1 MNIEEISIAELAI
14 DPANVRR
21 HDASNLDAIRGS
33 LKRFGQQKPIVV
45 NEKGVVIA
53 GNGTLTAARALGW
66 DRIKIVR
73 TELMGAE
80 ATAFAIADN
89 RTAELATWDDGALV
103 EQLSAL
109 ELEDGALLEAA
120 GFSSKELEGMVDD
133 LVGLEPEKPQP
144 QPAEMDE
151 KADELPEL
159 ATVEAKT
166 QVGEVVEVGNQ
177 KVICGDCIETMREL
191 EENSIDAIV
200 TDPPYGIGFMGK
212 EWDNFQPSQLNAE
225 TRIHND
231 DHRAPYSQK
240 KGSLVAGTYDQSLKG
255 NRAFQ
260 TWSESWLVEAI
271 RVLKPGG
278 HLIAFSSTRTIH
290 RVITAAE
297 EVGFQIRDVISWLQW
312 QGFPKSMDISK
323 NIDNE
328 ADAKKW
334 EGWGTALKPSHEPA
348 VLARKPV
355 EGTVAENVL
364 RYGTGGLNIDATRIP
379 FGDESWPGPQGHED
393 LEAKQRQQSTPTVN
407 FRYTS
412 PGMVS
417 DMFKDSGRWPGN
429 LYYCPKPARAE
440 KELGCDEL
448 NPKTGAEATDRN
460 EGTAGLKSPRAG
472 AGRTASEV
480 RNYHPTVKPV
490 RLMRWLLRMV
500 TPPGGVV
507 LEPFA
512 GSGTTLVASE
522 LEGLETIGIEREPEY
537 VDICRARVEGVI
549 DDD

>member
-1 MNIEEISIAELAI
+1 MNIEEIKIDELDL
-14 DPANVRR
+14 DPSNVRR

-53 GNGTLTAARALGW
+53 GNGTLTAARSLGW

-73 TELMGAE
+73 TELIGSE

-89 RTAELATWDDGALV
+89 RTAELATWDDDALV

-133 LVGLEPEKPQP
+133 LVGLEPEKAQP

-151 KADELPEL
+151 KADELPEF
-159 ATVEAKT
+159 ATIEAKT
-166 QVGEVVEVGNQ
+166 QVGEVVEVGKQ
-177 KVICGDCIETMREL
+177 KVICGDCIETMKEL

-212 EWDNFQPSQLNAE
+212 GWDCSVPGEDFA
-225 TRIHND
+225 R
-231 DHRAPYSQK
+231 
-240 KGSLVAGTYDQSLKG
+240 
-255 NRAFQ
+255 
-260 TWSESWLVEAI
+260 EAL

-278 HLIAFSSTRTIH
+278 HLIAFAATRTVH
-290 RVITAAE
+290 RLTVSLEDA
-297 EVGFQIRDVISWLQW
+297 GFEIRDLISWLQW

-348 VLARKPV
+348 VLARKPL

-379 FGDESWPGPQGHED
+379 FGDESWPGP
-393 LEAKQRQQSTPTVN
+393 
-407 FRYTS
+407 
-412 PGMVS
+412 
-417 DMFKDSGRWPGN
+417 KDSSGWETSRPDATGQFLALKKEDVFNQSDLGRWPGN

>member
-1 MNIEEISIAELAI
+1 MNIEEINIAELDL

-21 HDASNLDAIRGS
+21 HDAANLDAIRGS

-73 TELMGAE
+73 TELMGSE

-166 QVGEVVEVGNQ
+166 QVGEVVEVGRQ
-177 KVICGDCIETMREL
+177 KVICGDCIETMKEL

-212 EWDNFQPSQLNAE
+212 GWDCSVPGEDFA
-225 TRIHND
+225 R
-231 DHRAPYSQK
+231 
-240 KGSLVAGTYDQSLKG
+240 
-255 NRAFQ
+255 
-260 TWSESWLVEAI
+260 EAL

-278 HLIAFSSTRTIH
+278 HLIAFAATRTVH
-290 RVITAAE
+290 RLTVSLEDA
-297 EVGFQIRDVISWLQW
+297 GFEIRDLISWLQW

-334 EGWGTALKPSHEPA
+334 QGWGTALKPSHEPA

-407 FRYTS
+407 VRSTS
-412 PGMVS
+412 PGMVY

>member
-1 MNIEEISIAELAI
+1 MNIEEINIAELDL

-21 HDASNLDAIRGS
+21 HDAANLDAIRGS

-73 TELMGAE
+73 TELMGSE

-144 QPAEMDE
+144 AEMDE

-166 QVGEVVEVGNQ
+166 QVGEVVEVGKQ
-177 KVICGDCIETMREL
+177 KVICGDCIETMKEL

-212 EWDNFQPSQLNAE
+212 EWDNFRPSQLNAE

-334 EGWGTALKPSHEPA
+334 QGWGTALKPSHEPA

-379 FGDESWPGPQGHED
+379 FGDESWPGSTDELDTSSD
-393 LEAKQRQQSTPTVN
+393 L
-407 FRYTS
+407 
-412 PGMVS
+412 
-417 DMFKDSGRWPGN
+417 GRWPGN

>member
-1 MNIEEISIAELAI
+1 MNIEEIKIDELDL
-14 DPANVRR
+14 DPSNVRR

-53 GNGTLTAARALGW
+53 GNGTLTAARSLGW

-73 TELMGAE
+73 TELIGSE

-133 LVGLEPEKPQP
+133 LVGLEPEKAQP

-177 KVICGDCIETMREL
+177 KVICGDCIETMKEL

-212 EWDNFQPSQLNAE
+212 GWDCSVPGEDFA
-225 TRIHND
+225 R
-231 DHRAPYSQK
+231 
-240 KGSLVAGTYDQSLKG
+240 
-255 NRAFQ
+255 
-260 TWSESWLVEAI
+260 EAL

-278 HLIAFSSTRTIH
+278 HLIAFAATRTVH
-290 RVITAAE
+290 RLTVSLEDA
-297 EVGFQIRDVISWLQW
+297 GFEIRDLISWLQW

-323 NIDNE
+323 AIDAAAGAEREVVGTRTLKGNAAVSTKE
-328 ADAKKW
+328 KGGTFVSGASFTGVKDIDITRPATDDAKKW

-379 FGDESWPGPQGHED
+379 FGDESWPGSTDELETSSD
-393 LEAKQRQQSTPTVN
+393 L
-407 FRYTS
+407 
-412 PGMVS
+412 
-417 DMFKDSGRWPGN
+417 GRWPGN

-480 RNYHPTVKPV
+480 RNHHPTVKPV

>member
-1 MNIEEISIAELAI
+1 MNIEEINIAELDL

-73 TELMGAE
+73 TELMGSE

-177 KVICGDCIETMREL
+177 KVICGDCIETMKEL

-212 EWDNFQPSQLNAE
+212 GWDCSVPGEDFA
-225 TRIHND
+225 R
-231 DHRAPYSQK
+231 
-240 KGSLVAGTYDQSLKG
+240 
-255 NRAFQ
+255 
-260 TWSESWLVEAI
+260 EAL

-278 HLIAFSSTRTIH
+278 HLIAFAATRTVH
-290 RVITAAE
+290 RLTVSLEDA
-297 EVGFQIRDVISWLQW
+297 GFEIRDLISWLQW

-379 FGDESWPGPQGHED
+379 FGHESWPGPQGHED
-393 LEAKQRQQSTPTVN
+393 LEAKQRQQSTPFINV
-407 FRYTS
+407 RS
-412 PGMVS
+412 VGPGQVW

>member
-1 MNIEEISIAELAI
+1 MNIEEINIAELDL

-73 TELMGAE
+73 TELMGSE

-144 QPAEMDE
+144 AEMDE

-166 QVGEVVEVGNQ
+166 QVGEVVEVGKQ
-177 KVICGDCIETMREL
+177 KVICGDCIETMKEL

-212 EWDNFQPSQLNAE
+212 GWDCSVPGEDFA
-225 TRIHND
+225 R
-231 DHRAPYSQK
+231 
-240 KGSLVAGTYDQSLKG
+240 
-255 NRAFQ
+255 
-260 TWSESWLVEAI
+260 EAL

-278 HLIAFSSTRTIH
+278 HLVAFAATRTVH
-290 RVITAAE
+290 RLTVSLEDA
-297 EVGFQIRDVISWLQW
+297 GFEIRDLISWLQW

-334 EGWGTALKPSHEPA
+334 QGWGTALKPSHEPA

-379 FGDESWPGPQGHED
+379 FGDESWPGSTDELDTSSD
-393 LEAKQRQQSTPTVN
+393 L
-407 FRYTS
+407 
-412 PGMVS
+412 
-417 DMFKDSGRWPGN
+417 GRWPGN

>member
-1 MNIEEISIAELAI
+1 MNIEEIKIDELDL
-14 DPANVRR
+14 DPSNVRR

-53 GNGTLTAARALGW
+53 GNGTLTAARSLGW

-73 TELMGAE
+73 TELIGSE

-144 QPAEMDE
+144 AEMDE

-166 QVGEVVEVGNQ
+166 QVGEVVEVGKQ
-177 KVICGDCIETMREL
+177 KVICGDCIETMKEL

-212 EWDNFQPSQLNAE
+212 GWDCSVPGEDFA
-225 TRIHND
+225 R
-231 DHRAPYSQK
+231 
-240 KGSLVAGTYDQSLKG
+240 
-255 NRAFQ
+255 
-260 TWSESWLVEAI
+260 EAL

-278 HLIAFSSTRTIH
+278 HLVAFAATRTVH
-290 RVITAAE
+290 RLTVSLEDA
-297 EVGFQIRDVISWLQW
+297 GFEIRDLISWLQW

-323 NIDNE
+323 AIDAAAGAEREVLAIERRYNE
-328 ADAKKW
+328 PSGIVNAGRGKQARTLVDREITAPATADAKKW

-379 FGDESWPGPQGHED
+379 LGDESWPGPQGHED
-393 LEAKQRQQSTPTVN
+393 LEAKQRQQSTPFINV
-407 FRYTS
+407 RS
-412 PGMVS
+412 VGPGQVW

-429 LYYCPKPARAE
+429 IYYCPKPARAE

-549 DDD
+549 DDN

>member
-1 MNIEEISIAELAI
+1 MNIEEINIAELEL

-53 GNGTLTAARALGW
+53 GNGTLTAARSLGW

-73 TELMGAE
+73 TELMGSE

-144 QPAEMDE
+144 AEMDE

-166 QVGEVVEVGNQ
+166 QVGEVVEVGKQ
-177 KVICGDCIETMREL
+177 KVICGDCIETMKEL

-212 EWDNFQPSQLNAE
+212 GWDCSVPGEDFA
-225 TRIHND
+225 R
-231 DHRAPYSQK
+231 
-240 KGSLVAGTYDQSLKG
+240 
-255 NRAFQ
+255 
-260 TWSESWLVEAI
+260 EAL

-278 HLIAFSSTRTIH
+278 HLVAFAATRTVH
-290 RVITAAE
+290 RLTVSLEDA
-297 EVGFQIRDVISWLQW
+297 GFEIRDLISWLQW

-323 NIDNE
+323 AIDNE

-348 VLARKPV
+348 VLARKPI

-379 FGDESWPGPQGHED
+379 FGDESWPGP
-393 LEAKQRQQSTPTVN
+393 
-407 FRYTS
+407 
-412 PGMVS
+412 
-417 DMFKDSGRWPGN
+417 KDSSGWETSRPDATSQFLALKKEDVFSQSDLGRWPGN
-429 LYYCPKPARAE
+429 IYYCPKPARAE

>member
-1 MNIEEISIAELAI
+1 MNVEEIPIAELDL
-14 DPANVRR
+14 DPANVRQ
-21 HDASNLDAIRGS
+21 HDDKNLAAIKSS
-33 LKRFGQQKPIVV
+33 LRRFGQQKPIVV
-45 NEKGVVIA
+45 DSKGVVIA

-66 DRIKIVR
+66 DRIRIVR
-73 TELMGAE
+73 TQLEGSE
-80 ATAFAIADN
+80 ATAYAIADN
-89 RTAELATWDDGALV
+89 RTAELATWDDDALMQ
-103 EQLSAL
+103 QLSAL
-109 ELEDGALLEAA
+109 DLEDSALVEAA
-120 GFSSKELEGMVDD
+120 GFSAAELEGMVDD
-133 LVGLEPEKPQP
+133 LLGLEPEKP

-166 QVGEVVEVGNQ
+166 QVGEVVEVGKQ
-177 KVICGDCIETMREL
+177 KVICGDCIETMKEL

-212 EWDNFQPSQLNAE
+212 GWDCSVPGEDFA
-225 TRIHND
+225 R
-231 DHRAPYSQK
+231 
-240 KGSLVAGTYDQSLKG
+240 
-255 NRAFQ
+255 
-260 TWSESWLVEAI
+260 EAL

-278 HLIAFSSTRTIH
+278 HLIAFAATRTVH
-290 RVITAAE
+290 RLTVSLEDA
-297 EVGFQIRDVISWLQW
+297 GFEIRDLISWLQW

-323 NIDNE
+323 AIDAAAGAEREVVGKESNFGASKAKDGKVAFGDYAGQWDITRPAT

-348 VLARKPV
+348 VLARKPI

-379 FGDESWPGPQGHED
+379 FGDESWPGPNQDCSDSWDTPVSTNIGAKGGKYITTGRQHTVD
-393 LEAKQRQQSTPTVN
+393 LSAYK
-407 FRYTS
+407 
-412 PGMVS
+412 S
-417 DMFKDSGRWPGN
+417 DGRWPGN
-429 LYYCPKPARAE
+429 IYYCPKPARAE

-448 NPKTGAEATDRN
+448 KRISPAVECHGQ
-460 EGTAGLKSPRAG
+460 GTKALKSPRAG

-549 DDD
+549 DDN

>member
-1 MNIEEISIAELAI
+1 
-14 DPANVRR
+14 
-21 HDASNLDAIRGS
+21 
-33 LKRFGQQKPIVV
+33 
-45 NEKGVVIA
+45 
-53 GNGTLTAARALGW
+53 
-66 DRIKIVR
+66 
-73 TELMGAE
+73 
-80 ATAFAIADN
+80 
-89 RTAELATWDDGALV
+89 
-103 EQLSAL
+103 
-109 ELEDGALLEAA
+109 
-120 GFSSKELEGMVDD
+120 
-133 LVGLEPEKPQP
+133 
-144 QPAEMDE
+144 
-151 KADELPEL
+151 
-159 ATVEAKT
+159 
-166 QVGEVVEVGNQ
+166 
-177 KVICGDCIETMREL
+177 
-191 EENSIDAIV
+191 
-200 TDPPYGIGFMGK
+200 
-212 EWDNFQPSQLNAE
+212 
-225 TRIHND
+225 
-231 DHRAPYSQK
+231 
-240 KGSLVAGTYDQSLKG
+240 
-255 NRAFQ
+255 
-260 TWSESWLVEAI
+260 
-271 RVLKPGG
+271 
-278 HLIAFSSTRTIH
+278 
-290 RVITAAE
+290 
-297 EVGFQIRDVISWLQW
+297 
-312 QGFPKSMDISK
+312 MDISK
-323 NIDNE
+323 AIDAAAGAEREVVGTRTLKGNAAVSTKE
-328 ADAKKW
+328 KGGTFVSGASFTGVKDIDITRPATADAKKW

-379 FGDESWPGPQGHED
+379 FGDESWPGSTDELETSSD
-393 LEAKQRQQSTPTVN
+393 L
-407 FRYTS
+407 
-412 PGMVS
+412 
-417 DMFKDSGRWPGN
+417 GRWPGN

>member
-1 MNIEEISIAELAI
+1 MNIEEINIAELEL

-73 TELMGAE
+73 TELMGSE

-166 QVGEVVEVGNQ
+166 QVGEVVEVGKQ
-177 KVICGDCIETMREL
+177 KVICGDCIETMKEL

-212 EWDNFQPSQLNAE
+212 GWDCSVPGEDFA
-225 TRIHND
+225 R
-231 DHRAPYSQK
+231 
-240 KGSLVAGTYDQSLKG
+240 
-255 NRAFQ
+255 
-260 TWSESWLVEAI
+260 EAL

-278 HLIAFSSTRTIH
+278 HLVAFAATRTVH
-290 RVITAAE
+290 RLTVSLEDA
-297 EVGFQIRDVISWLQW
+297 GFEIRDLISWLQW

-323 NIDNE
+323 AIDNE
-328 ADAKKW
+328 TDAKKW

-348 VLARKPV
+348 VLARKPLK
-355 EGTVAENVL
+355 GTVAENVL

-379 FGDESWPGPQGHED
+379 FGDESWPGSTDELETSSD
-393 LEAKQRQQSTPTVN
+393 L
-407 FRYTS
+407 
-412 PGMVS
+412 
-417 DMFKDSGRWPGN
+417 GRWPGN
-429 LYYCPKPARAE
+429 IYYCPKPARAE

-448 NPKTGAEATDRN
+448 QGKSREEVTGRKV
-460 EGTAGLKSPRAG
+460 GSAGQQHARSGLTRQG
-472 AGRTASEV
+472 EMG
-480 RNYHPTVKPV
+480 NHHPTVKPV